1 MDGLI
6 FILLLLIFSGLLYY
20 FYRSYEKE
28 GISVFLVIAVVLSF
42 VLSLKI
48 GKITS
53 FDTILYA
60 PVYMAIFI
68 AFYVLLEKGN
78 SKDIKKCLYLSGFV
92 CLVMIFMFIFSYLYL
107 PIISNGI
114 AINIKKLFV
123 NNWVNILAFP
133 ILLVINVLASIYLYK
148 YTKKYYD
155 HIFVNSCFAAI
166 VVQLIDS
173 LVLGFLSLYN
183 ILDITNIFRISL
195 MTYSFKLMAN
205 ILYIPVFYYVLKYR
219 RPKQWMK
226 FYYLER

>member
-1 MDGLI
+1 
-6 FILLLLIFSGLLYY
+6 
-20 FYRSYEKE
+20 
-28 GISVFLVIAVVLSF
+28 
-42 VLSLKI
+42 
-48 GKITS
+48 
-53 FDTILYA
+53 
-60 PVYMAIFI
+60 
-68 AFYVLLEKGN
+68 
-78 SKDIKKCLYLSGFV
+78 
-92 CLVMIFMFIFSYLYL
+92 MIFMFIFSYLYL

-123 NNWVNILAFP
+123 NNWVNILVFP

-183 ILDITNIFRISL
+183 ILDVTNIFRISL

-219 RPKQWMK
+219 RPKQ
-226 FYYLER
+226 

>member
-6 FILLLLIFSGLLYY
+6 FILLLLIFSGLLYF
-20 FYRSYEKE
+20 FYRSYEKD

-78 SKDIKKCLYLSGFV
+78 SKDIKKCLYLIGFV
-92 CLVMIFMFIFSYLYL
+92 CLIMIFMFIFSYLYL

-219 RPKQWMK
+219 RPKQ
-226 FYYLER
+226 

>member
-6 FILLLLIFSGLLYY
+6 FILLLLIFSGLLYF

-123 NNWVNILAFP
+123 NNWVNILVFP

-183 ILDITNIFRISL
+183 ILDVTNIFRISL
-195 MTYSFKLMAN
+195 ITYSFKLMAN

-219 RPKQWMK
+219 RPKQ
-226 FYYLER
+226 

>member
-1 MDGLI
+1 M
-6 FILLLLIFSGLLYY
+6 
-20 FYRSYEKE
+20 
-28 GISVFLVIAVVLSF
+28 VLSF

-53 FDTILYA
+53 FDIILYS

-219 RPKQWMK
+219 RPKQ
-226 FYYLER
+226 

>member
-1 MDGLI
+1 MMDGLI
-6 FILLLLIFSGLLYY
+6 FILLLLIFSGLLYF

-123 NNWVNILAFP
+123 NNWVNILVFP

-148 YTKKYYD
+148 YTKKYCD
-155 HIFVNSCFAAI
+155 HIFVNSCFASI

-183 ILDITNIFRISL
+183 ILDVTNIFRISL

-219 RPKQWMK
+219 RPKQ
-226 FYYLER
+226 

>member
-6 FILLLLIFSGLLYY
+6 FILLLLIFSGLLYF

-78 SKDIKKCLYLSGFV
+78 SKDIKKCLYLIGFV
-92 CLVMIFMFIFSYLYL
+92 CLIMIFMFIFSYLYL

-183 ILDITNIFRISL
+183 ILDVTNIFRISL

-219 RPKQWMK
+219 RPKQ
-226 FYYLER
+226 

>member
-6 FILLLLIFSGLLYY
+6 FILLLLIFSGLLYF

-78 SKDIKKCLYLSGFV
+78 SKDIKKCLYLIGFV
-92 CLVMIFMFIFSYLYL
+92 CLIMIFMFIFSYLYL

-166 VVQLIDS
+166 VIQLIDS

-219 RPKQWMK
+219 RPKQWMN

>member
-6 FILLLLIFSGLLYY
+6 FILLLLIFSGLLYF

>member
-6 FILLLLIFSGLLYY
+6 FILLLLIFSGLLYF
-20 FYRSYEKE
+20 FYRSYEKD

-78 SKDIKKCLYLSGFV
+78 SKDIKKCLYLIGFV

-123 NNWVNILAFP
+123 NNWVNILVFP

-183 ILDITNIFRISL
+183 ILDVTNIFRISL

-219 RPKQWMK
+219 RPKQ
-226 FYYLER
+226 

>member
-1 MDGLI
+1 MMDGLI
-6 FILLLLIFSGLLYY
+6 FILLLLIFSGLLYF
-20 FYRSYEKE
+20 FYRSYEKD

-123 NNWVNILAFP
+123 NNWVNILVFP

-183 ILDITNIFRISL
+183 ILDVTNIFRISL

-219 RPKQWMK
+219 RPKQ
-226 FYYLER
+226 

>member
-6 FILLLLIFSGLLYY
+6 FILLLLIFSGLLYF

-53 FDTILYA
+53 FDTILYP

-219 RPKQWMK
+219 RPKQ
-226 FYYLER
+226 

>member
-6 FILLLLIFSGLLYY
+6 FILLLLIFSGLLYF

-78 SKDIKKCLYLSGFV
+78 SKDIKKCLYLIGFV

-219 RPKQWMK
+219 RPKQ
-226 FYYLER
+226 

>member
-6 FILLLLIFSGLLYY
+6 FILLLLIFSGLLYF

-123 NNWVNILAFP
+123 NNWVNILVFP

-219 RPKQWMK
+219 RPKQ
-226 FYYLER
+226 

>member
-6 FILLLLIFSGLLYY
+6 FILLLLIFSGLLYF
-20 FYRSYEKE
+20 FYRSYEKD

-219 RPKQWMK
+219 RPKQ
-226 FYYLER
+226 

>member
-1 MDGLI
+1 MMDGLI
-6 FILLLLIFSGLLYY
+6 FILLLLIFSGLLYF
-20 FYRSYEKE
+20 FYRSYEKD

-219 RPKQWMK
+219 RPKQ
-226 FYYLER
+226 

>member
-6 FILLLLIFSGLLYY
+6 FILLLLIFSGLLYF

-53 FDTILYA
+53 FDIILYA

-78 SKDIKKCLYLSGFV
+78 SKDIKKCLYLIGFV
-92 CLVMIFMFIFSYLYL
+92 CLVMIFMFIFGYLYL

-123 NNWVNILAFP
+123 NNWVNILVFP

-219 RPKQWMK
+219 RPKQ
-226 FYYLER
+226 

>member
-6 FILLLLIFSGLLYY
+6 FILLLLIFSGLLYF

-78 SKDIKKCLYLSGFV
+78 SKDIKKCLYLIGFV
-92 CLVMIFMFIFSYLYL
+92 CLIMIFMFIFSYLYL

-166 VVQLIDS
+166 VIQLIDS

-219 RPKQWMK
+219 RPKQ
-226 FYYLER
+226 

>member
-1 MDGLI
+1 MMDGLI
-6 FILLLLIFSGLLYY
+6 FILLLLIFSGLLYF

-92 CLVMIFMFIFSYLYL
+92 CLVMIFTFIFSYLYL

-123 NNWVNILAFP
+123 NNWVNILVFP

-183 ILDITNIFRISL
+183 ILDVTNIFRISL

-219 RPKQWMK
+219 RPKQ
-226 FYYLER
+226 

>member
-6 FILLLLIFSGLLYY
+6 FILLLLIFSGLLYF

-123 NNWVNILAFP
+123 NNWVNILVFP

-183 ILDITNIFRISL
+183 ILDVTNIFRISL

>member
-6 FILLLLIFSGLLYY
+6 FILLLLIFSGLLYF

-123 NNWVNILAFP
+123 NNWVNILVFP

-183 ILDITNIFRISL
+183 ILDVTNIFRISL

-219 RPKQWMK
+219 RPKQWMN

>member
-6 FILLLLIFSGLLYY
+6 FILLLLIFSGLLYF

-219 RPKQWMK
+219 RPKQ
-226 FYYLER
+226 

>member
-6 FILLLLIFSGLLYY
+6 FILLLLIFSGLLYF

-53 FDTILYA
+53 FDTILYS

-219 RPKQWMK
+219 RPKQ
-226 FYYLER
+226 

>member
-6 FILLLLIFSGLLYY
+6 FILLLLIFSGLLYF

-123 NNWVNILAFP
+123 NNWVNILVFP

-183 ILDITNIFRISL
+183 ILDVTNIFRISL

-219 RPKQWMK
+219 RPKQ
-226 FYYLER
+226 

>member
-6 FILLLLIFSGLLYY
+6 FILLLLIFSGLLYF

-78 SKDIKKCLYLSGFV
+78 SKDIKKCLYLIGFV
-92 CLVMIFMFIFSYLYL
+92 CLIMIFMFIFSYLYL

-219 RPKQWMK
+219 RPKQ
-226 FYYLER
+226 

>member
-1 MDGLI
+1 MMDGLI
-6 FILLLLIFSGLLYY
+6 FILLLLIFSGLLYF

-78 SKDIKKCLYLSGFV
+78 SKDIKKCLYLIGFV

-219 RPKQWMK
+219 RPKQ
-226 FYYLER
+226 

>member
-6 FILLLLIFSGLLYY
+6 FILLLLIFSGLLYF

-173 LVLGFLSLYN
+173 LVLGFLYLYN
-183 ILDITNIFRISL
+183 ILDITNIFRISI

-219 RPKQWMK
+219 RPKQ
-226 FYYLER
+226 

>member
-1 MDGLI
+1 MMDGLI
-6 FILLLLIFSGLLYY
+6 FILLLLIFSGLLYF

-123 NNWVNILAFP
+123 NNWVNILVFP

-219 RPKQWMK
+219 RPKQ
-226 FYYLER
+226 

>member
-6 FILLLLIFSGLLYY
+6 FILLLLIFSGLLYF

-183 ILDITNIFRISL
+183 ILDVTNIFRISL

-219 RPKQWMK
+219 RPKQ
-226 FYYLER
+226 

>member
-6 FILLLLIFSGLLYY
+6 FILLLLIFSGLLYF
-20 FYRSYEKE
+20 FYRSYEKD

-78 SKDIKKCLYLSGFV
+78 SKDIKKCLYLIGFV
-92 CLVMIFMFIFSYLYL
+92 CLIMIFMFIFSYLYL

-183 ILDITNIFRISL
+183 ILDVTNIFRISL

-219 RPKQWMK
+219 RPKQWMN

>member
-1 MDGLI
+1 MMDGLI
-6 FILLLLIFSGLLYY
+6 FILLLLIFSGLLYF

-53 FDTILYA
+53 FDIILYA

-123 NNWVNILAFP
+123 NNWVNILVFP

-183 ILDITNIFRISL
+183 ILDVTNIFRISL

-219 RPKQWMK
+219 RPKQ
-226 FYYLER
+226 

>member
-6 FILLLLIFSGLLYY
+6 FILLLLIFSGLLYF

-78 SKDIKKCLYLSGFV
+78 IKDIKKCLYLSGFV

-123 NNWVNILAFP
+123 NNWVNILVFP

-183 ILDITNIFRISL
+183 ILDVTNIFRISL

-219 RPKQWMK
+219 RPKQ
-226 FYYLER
+226 

>member
-6 FILLLLIFSGLLYY
+6 FILLLLIFSGLLYF

-78 SKDIKKCLYLSGFV
+78 KS
-92 CLVMIFMFIFSYLYL
+92 
-107 PIISNGI
+107 P
-114 AINIKKLFV
+114 
-123 NNWVNILAFP
+123 
-133 ILLVINVLASIYLYK
+133 LVI
-148 YTKKYYD
+148 
-155 HIFVNSCFAAI
+155 
-166 VVQLIDS
+166 
-173 LVLGFLSLYN
+173 
-183 ILDITNIFRISL
+183 
-195 MTYSFKLMAN
+195 
-205 ILYIPVFYYVLKYR
+205 
-219 RPKQWMK
+219 
-226 FYYLER
+226 

>member
-1 MDGLI
+1 MMDGLI
-6 FILLLLIFSGLLYY
+6 FILLLLIFSGLLYF

-92 CLVMIFMFIFSYLYL
+92 CLVMIFMFIFGYLYL

-123 NNWVNILAFP
+123 NNWVNILVFP

-183 ILDITNIFRISL
+183 ILDVTNIFRISL

-219 RPKQWMK
+219 RPKQ
-226 FYYLER
+226 

>member
-6 FILLLLIFSGLLYY
+6 FILLLLIFSGLLYF

-53 FDTILYA
+53 FDIILYA

-123 NNWVNILAFP
+123 NNWVNILVFP

-183 ILDITNIFRISL
+183 ILDVTNIFRISL

-219 RPKQWMK
+219 RPKQ
-226 FYYLER
+226 

>member
-6 FILLLLIFSGLLYY
+6 FILLLLIFSGLLYF

-123 NNWVNILAFP
+123 NNWVNILVFP

-219 RPKQWMK
+219 RPKQWMN

>member
-1 MDGLI
+1 
-6 FILLLLIFSGLLYY
+6 
-20 FYRSYEKE
+20 
-28 GISVFLVIAVVLSF
+28 
-42 VLSLKI
+42 
-48 GKITS
+48 
-53 FDTILYA
+53 
-60 PVYMAIFI
+60 
-68 AFYVLLEKGN
+68 
-78 SKDIKKCLYLSGFV
+78 
-92 CLVMIFMFIFSYLYL
+92 MFIFSYLYL

-123 NNWVNILAFP
+123 NNWVNILVFP

-183 ILDITNIFRISL
+183 ILDVTNIFRISL

-219 RPKQWMK
+219 RPKQ
-226 FYYLER
+226 

>member
-6 FILLLLIFSGLLYY
+6 FILLLLIFSGLLYF
-20 FYRSYEKE
+20 FYRSYEKD

-219 RPKQWMK
+219 RPKQWMN

>member
-1 MDGLI
+1 MMDGLI
-6 FILLLLIFSGLLYY
+6 FILLLLIFSGLLYF

-123 NNWVNILAFP
+123 NNWVNILVFP

-183 ILDITNIFRISL
+183 ILDVTNIFRISL

-219 RPKQWMK
+219 RPKQ
-226 FYYLER
+226 